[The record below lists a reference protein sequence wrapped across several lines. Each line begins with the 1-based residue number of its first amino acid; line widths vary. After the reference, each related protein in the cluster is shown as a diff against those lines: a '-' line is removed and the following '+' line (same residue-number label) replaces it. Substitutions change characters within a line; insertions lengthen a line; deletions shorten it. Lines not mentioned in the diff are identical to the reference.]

1 MIELCGPGLELLGSV
16 VDVAV
21 RRPRLLLLRQRL
33 NSVTCFRWGS
43 RMSIPGLKAS
53 VTTLCALLL
62 MGQAL
67 VAQAGPDLPD
77 FTALVEQASPA
88 VVNISTRQKVP
99 DNLAANEGQL
109 NVPDLE
115 GMPPMFREFFEH
127 NFPQVPR
134 TPGGGR
140 QREAQSLGSGFIISA
155 DGYVLTN
162 NHVIADA
169 DEIIVR
175 LSDRS
180 ELEAK
185 LIGTDPRSDVALL
198 KVEGKGLPTVKLG
211 KSEDLKVG
219 EWVLAIGSPFGFD
232 HSVTAGIVS
241 AKGRSLPNESYVPFI
256 QTDVAI
262 NPGNSGGPLF
272 NLAGEVVGIN
282 SQIFTRSGGFM
293 GLSFAIPMS
302 VALDVADQLK
312 SDGKVSRGWLG
323 VVIQEV
329 SKDLAESFGL
339 DKPAGALVAQVLEGG
354 PAAQGGLQVGD
365 VILSLDGQQIVMS
378 ADLPHLVG
386 TLKPGS
392 AAELDV
398 VRDGSRKKLKL
409 TIGALPE
416 DDEALAQAATGVE
429 RSSNRLGVKVVELT
443 DEQKRGLDLKGGVVI
458 SEVQDGPAALIGLRP
473 GDVITHLNNEAI
485 DSATTFAEVA
495 QALPKN
501 RSVSMRV
508 LRQGRASFITFK
520 LAD

>member
-1 MIELCGPGLELLGSV
+1 
-16 VDVAV
+16 
-21 RRPRLLLLRQRL
+21 
-33 NSVTCFRWGS
+33 
-43 RMSIPGLKAS
+43 MSKPGLKSTFTA
-53 VTTLCALLL
+53 LCALLL

-67 VAQAGPDLPD
+67 LAQASLPD
-77 FTALVEQASPA
+77 FTELVEQASPA
-88 VVNISTRQKVP
+88 VVNISTRQNMP
-99 DNLAANEGQL
+99 DRPVAGAGQL

-115 GMPPMFREFFEH
+115 GLPPMFREFFER
-127 NFPQVPR
+127 NIPQVPR
-134 TPGGGR
+134 APGGGR

-175 LSDRS
+175 LADRS

-198 KVEGKGLPTVKLG
+198 KVEGSGLPIVKLG
-211 KSEDLKVG
+211 KSDELKVG

-302 VALDVADQLK
+302 VAMDVADQLK
-312 SDGKVSRGWLG
+312 AEGKVSRGWLG

-329 SKDLAESFGL
+329 NKDLAESFGL
-339 DKPAGALVAQVLEGG
+339 DKPAGALVAQVLEDG
-354 PAAQGGLQVGD
+354 PAAKGGLQVGD
-365 VILSLDGQQIVMS
+365 VILSLDGKPIIMS

-386 TLKPGS
+386 ALKPG
-392 AAELDV
+392 ARAELDV
-398 VRDGSRKKLKL
+398 VRDGARKKLKL

-416 DDEALAQAATGVE
+416 DGEALAGNAAPGVE
-429 RSSNRLGVKVVELT
+429 RSSNRLGVKVVELSA
-443 DEQKRGLDLKGGVVI
+443 EQKKSLDLKGGVVI
-458 SEVQDGPAALIGLRP
+458 SEVQEGPAALIGLRP
-473 GDVITHLNNEAI
+473 GDVITHLNNQAI
-485 DSATTFAEVA
+485 NSAKTFTEVA